1 MAQANGLK
9 RRDCPRR
16 GLSLSLRGPMAY
28 DHIRILNTLFASGVW
43 YEMTLSEI
51 RVYVAI
57 CGHWNWQ
64 RLEAYPSINTLAE
77 ETRLSRRGVIYAIE
91 RLKERGLIRV
101 IKKGRKNYYQIFD
114 YLFKMSLTSKGAK
127 SALIDWIGA
136 GLEKTGAEGG
146 SDKCT
151 RVHQHINYTINH
163 TTITNSFNPVVEKA
177 EPDYMKQ
184 MRRDLIASGKYR
196 IQS

>member
-1 MAQANGLK
+1 M
-9 RRDCPRR
+9 P
-16 GLSLSLRGPMAY
+16 Y

-64 RLEAYPSINTLAE
+64 RLEAYPSINTLAG

-91 RLKERGLIRV
+91 RLKGRGLIRV
-101 IKKGRKNYYQIFD
+101 VKRGRKNYYQIFD
-114 YLFKMSLTSKGAK
+114 YLFKMASTSIGAK

-136 GLEKTGAEGG
+136 DFAKTSAPECP
-146 SDKCT
+146 DKCT
-151 RVHQHINYTINH
+151 QVHHHINYTINH
-163 TTITNSFNPVVEKA
+163 TTITNSFNTAEK
-177 EPDYMKQ
+177 ESGPDYLKQ
-184 MRRDLIASGKYR
+184 MHRDLLASGRYFSPNYTKL
-196 IQS
+196 